1 MDMHFGTLTLTRTK
15 TMAHDRTIGSSD
27 FGRQFRILVRESY
40 AVLHAFPTRP
50 GHPGSLVPEA

>member
-1 MDMHFGTLTLTRTK
+1 
-15 TMAHDRTIGSSD
+15 MAHDRTIGSSD